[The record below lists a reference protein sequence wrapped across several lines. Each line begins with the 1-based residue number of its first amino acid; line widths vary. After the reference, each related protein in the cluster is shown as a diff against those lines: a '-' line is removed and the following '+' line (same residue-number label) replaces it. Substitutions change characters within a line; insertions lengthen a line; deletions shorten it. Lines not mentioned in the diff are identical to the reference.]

1 MQKRE
6 RIAPA
11 YLQRVKD
18 CLRRVIEHAASKKVR
33 IALESRRGYE
43 EIPTEREL
51 PGLLEEMNSAPLGY
65 WHDFG
70 HSQIKE
76 NLGFLDH
83 AEWLRAIGP
92 RAFGCHVQDCI
103 WPAKDHEVPFTGD
116 VNFEKLV
123 PQPEQNG
130 RCNSAVGAKVEG
142 TLWRMKK
149 ILVTIF
155 QLSVTIGVLYWVYHD
170 PARRAQMVEA
180 IRNAQYRWVLMGIL
194 AYVVVEIAAAFRWH
208 VLLRV
213 QKIQLTL
220 PRLSGLF
227 FIGMFY
233 NQFLPGGTGGDII
246 KSYYLLKET
255 PDKKAG
261 ALLAVVFDRF
271 IGLVALVAITATLI
285 GLRYDFLSQ
294 KPETRSLL
302 WLLLFLLGASVIF
315 LLGTFVISGF
325 KLLHSLPARFPGRDR
340 LIEISAAY
348 HLYAHHWRATLVAF
362 GASLVAHLATFATF
376 LCAAYALAA
385 PVPLLNFFAVMPV
398 ERTISAL
405 PISFAGIGLR
415 EKILQIM
422 LNGLCG
428 VPEAKAI
435 LIGSLSFLI
444 ILVCCL
450 PGAIVYLFYKP
461 SGAVARVPLREMEQ
475 EVVTLEHEIGEAE

>member
-1 MQKRE
+1 
-6 RIAPA
+6 
-11 YLQRVKD
+11 
-18 CLRRVIEHAASKKVR
+18 
-33 IALESRRGYE
+33 
-43 EIPTEREL
+43 
-51 PGLLEEMNSAPLGY
+51 
-65 WHDFG
+65 
-70 HSQIKE
+70 
-76 NLGFLDH
+76 
-83 AEWLRAIGP
+83 
-92 RAFGCHVQDCI
+92 
-103 WPAKDHEVPFTGD
+103 
-116 VNFEKLV
+116 
-123 PQPEQNG
+123 
-130 RCNSAVGAKVEG
+130 
-142 TLWRMKK
+142 MKK
-149 ILVTIF
+149 ILVTLL

-170 PARRAQMVEA
+170 PNRRAQMAEA
-180 IRNAQYRWVLMGIL
+180 IRNADYRWVGMGVL

-208 VLLRV
+208 VLLKV
-213 QKIQLTL
+213 QKIRLSL

-233 NQFLPGGTGGDII
+233 NQFLPGGTGGDIM

-302 WLLLFLLGASVIF
+302 WLLLIILGASIAF
-315 LLGTFVISGF
+315 LLSTFVISGF
-325 KLLHSLPARFPGRDR
+325 KLFHSLPAHFPGRDK

-348 HLYAHHWRATLVAF
+348 HLYARHWRATLVAF
-362 GASLVAHLATFATF
+362 VASLVAHLATFTTF
-376 LCAAYALAA
+376 LFAAYALGAR
-385 PVPLLNFFAVMPV
+385 VPLLDFFAVMPV

-415 EKILQIM
+415 EKVLQIM

-450 PGAIVYLFYKP
+450 PGALVYLFYRP
-461 SGAVARVPLREMEQ
+461 SGVVERVRLREMEQ
-475 EVVTLEHEIGEAE
+475 EVITLEHELGEAE

>member
-1 MQKRE
+1 
-6 RIAPA
+6 
-11 YLQRVKD
+11 
-18 CLRRVIEHAASKKVR
+18 
-33 IALESRRGYE
+33 
-43 EIPTEREL
+43 
-51 PGLLEEMNSAPLGY
+51 
-65 WHDFG
+65 
-70 HSQIKE
+70 
-76 NLGFLDH
+76 
-83 AEWLRAIGP
+83 
-92 RAFGCHVQDCI
+92 
-103 WPAKDHEVPFTGD
+103 
-116 VNFEKLV
+116 
-123 PQPEQNG
+123 
-130 RCNSAVGAKVEG
+130 
-142 TLWRMKK
+142 MKK
-149 ILVTIF
+149 ILVTLF

-170 PARRAQMVEA
+170 PNRRAQMAEA
-180 IRNAQYRWVLMGIL
+180 IRNAEYRWVGLGIL
-194 AYVVVEIAAAFRWH
+194 AYAVVEIAAAFRWH
-208 VLLRV
+208 VLLKV
-213 QKIQLTL
+213 QKIHLTL
-220 PRLSGLF
+220 PRLTGLF

-294 KPETRSLL
+294 KPETRNLL
-302 WLLLFLLGASVIF
+302 WLLLFLLGTSVAF
-315 LLGTFVISGF
+315 LIATFRLIGISG
-325 KLLHSLPARFPGRDR
+325 
-340 LIEISAAY
+340 AY

-376 LCAAYALAA
+376 LCAAYALGA
-385 PVPLLNFFAVMPV
+385 PVPLVNFFAVMPV

-415 EKILQIM
+415 EKVLQIM

-450 PGAIVYLFYKP
+450 PGALVYLFYKP
-461 SGAVARVPLREMEQ
+461 SRPAPPVSLREMEE
-475 EVVTLEHEIGEAE
+475 EVVTLEHELGEAE